1 MDLSQTSLNQTWRST
16 MSSPRTGILFLI
28 GLDLA
33 GVTLAQLNVTLA
45 QPDVNLAQLV
55 VTLAQPDVAGAQPDL
70 ALGQPDVASALLD
83 VVVAQPD
90 IN

>member
-33 GVTLAQLNVTLA
+33 GVTLAQPNVTL
-45 QPDVNLAQLV
+45 VQLV